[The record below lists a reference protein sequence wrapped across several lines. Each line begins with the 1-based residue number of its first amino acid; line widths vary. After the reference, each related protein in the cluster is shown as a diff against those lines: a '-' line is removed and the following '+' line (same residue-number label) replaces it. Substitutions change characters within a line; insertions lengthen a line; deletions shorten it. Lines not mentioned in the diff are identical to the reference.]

1 MGFQFVTQ
9 DKGKCA
15 LSILAGICIMQNNF
29 REINELFVGTNEIVH
44 YLQVSVL
51 SGSP

>member
-1 MGFQFVTQ
+1 MTQ
-9 DKGKCA
+9 DKVKCA

-29 REINELFVGTNEIVH
+29 GEKNELFVETNETVH

-51 SGSP
+51 SGCP

>member
-1 MGFQFVTQ
+1 MTQ
-9 DKGKCA
+9 DKVKCA

-29 REINELFVGTNEIVH
+29 GENNELPVFVETNETVH

-51 SGSP
+51 SGCP

>member
-1 MGFQFVTQ
+1 MTQ
-9 DKGKCA
+9 DKVKCA

-29 REINELFVGTNEIVH
+29 EENNELFVETNETVH

-51 SGSP
+51 SECP

>member
-1 MGFQFVTQ
+1 MTQ
-9 DKGKCA
+9 DKVKCA

-29 REINELFVGTNEIVH
+29 GENNDLFVETNETVH

-51 SGSP
+51 SGCP